1 MKVIDILSILN
12 TDEFYFINNN
22 TDECEIVR
30 TYESNCIEAINTY
43 HNARVIRI
51 TPAGN
56 AVEIRYAD

>member
-12 TDEFYFINNN
+12 TDEFYFINDN

-30 TYESNCIEAINTY
+30 TYESDCLEAIDKY

-51 TPAGN
+51 TPVEN